1 MDVIIRDLLIEDI
14 AGIYEAII
22 DMKINITLEQLV
34 KNLTKRISCEEI
46 TILALINGEFCGII
60 CATIDHKLIG
70 GDVAFL
76 EDLYILPKF
85 RNKGVGTL
93 LGKYIQKR
101 VWDIGCR
108 KALSYSGVE
117 NISSNNVH
125 KNIGAIVQE
134 KVYIWKHIKQGVL

>member
-101 VWDIGCR
+101 VWDI
-108 KALSYSGVE
+108 
-117 NISSNNVH
+117 SSNNVH